1 MSFGHHHILFYSF
14 SLEKLL
20 KDSISHTTRVAS
32 GYGSSGTGS
41 RRPVYQGGSSGSSI
55 GGVFE
60 LHQHQGGS
68 QVEGDGAEGSG
79 SGQGAGAGQGG
90 TADQRNRQ
98 VISIIIRNYD
108 DSLDRTESLDITDTQ
123 TLFDFYEQLHG
134 LYVQLGYG
142 SSYHEDL
149 YRMHPWF
156 RFTLSYMAE
165 DGASLDELGRYDDR
179 IPETDGQR
187 QRRWYHLKSRLS
199 YIVAKKDH
207 RHV

>member
-1 MSFGHHHILFYSF
+1 M
-14 SLEKLL
+14 
-20 KDSISHTTRVAS
+20 
-32 GYGSSGTGS
+32 
-41 RRPVYQGGSSGSSI
+41 
-55 GGVFE
+55 
-60 LHQHQGGS
+60 
-68 QVEGDGAEGSG
+68 
-79 SGQGAGAGQGG
+79 
-90 TADQRNRQ
+90 
-98 VISIIIRNYD
+98 
-108 DSLDRTESLDITDTQ
+108 
-123 TLFDFYEQLHG
+123 
-134 LYVQLGYG
+134 YVQLGYG

-187 QRRWYHLKSRLS
+187 QRRWYHLESRLS